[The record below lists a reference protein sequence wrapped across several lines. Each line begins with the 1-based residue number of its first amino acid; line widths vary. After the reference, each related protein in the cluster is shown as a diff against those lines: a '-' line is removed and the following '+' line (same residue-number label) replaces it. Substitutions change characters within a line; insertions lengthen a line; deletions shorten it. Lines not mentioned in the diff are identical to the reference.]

1 MKKSLLTL
9 ALVLCS
15 CLNVFSQATSLTI
28 DCQNPGWLSNMI
40 PYGDQQTLQ
49 NLRVTGAINKTDI
62 EFIQELCTYSLNG
75 VIDLEDVLITDF
87 RNDSIATYLL
97 IKSARVFKSP
107 KFLKGIKDGVSLTGE
122 ACDTLILGGE
132 HFGTLSEGNIYQPKV
147 LILREGLTTINE
159 SIFSNFSKNR
169 LTAVKLPKT
178 IKEIKAYAFYNNTN
192 LKEVSGTDSLYRLGR
207 GAFKGTK
214 VMNDTCRVPLNLD
227 SLYFNSFNI
236 AKVYY
241 IGEKTSYIDNN
252 DYNQSRVFDG
262 YGYRYPN
269 YITSSN
275 NLIFHISR
283 TTPPKV
289 ELDDYLSSNNVLIFK
304 NSTVYVPRE
313 AIQAYKKEI
322 YEGWR
327 NYFYAATILA
337 EPTPLKALT
346 LNHHEL
352 LMGTNETYQLSC
364 SFIPS
369 DASNKYVTWVSSNND
384 VATVSYGDVSA
395 KAIGEAY
402 IYVISNENPEIKDS
416 CLVTVVV
423 PVEGITIS
431 QNECTLA
438 VGSNLK
444 LETAVNPANATNK
457 KVLWNSSNESVCTV
471 KDGLITAIAKGTSII
486 TATTEESN
494 FRANCTVT
502 VVQPVTNITLDHSTY
517 ELHSIGDSGKLTA
530 TVEPEDASNKDVTW
544 KSSNESVCIV
554 SNGTI
559 IAVGYGE
566 AVIIATSVDG
576 GHMAICTVTVDNKT
590 AVGNIDTR
598 KATYKVFN
606 LQGIEKVQF
615 QKGIN
620 IIRFKDGTT
629 KKILIK

>member
-1 MKKSLLTL
+1 M
-9 ALVLCS
+9 
-15 CLNVFSQATSLTI
+15 FSQATSLTI

-40 PYGDQQTLQ
+40 PYGDQQTLE
-49 NLRVTGAINKTDI
+49 NLTVTGYINQDDLL
-62 EFIQELCTYSLNG
+62 FIGKLIHERSLHGRLNL
-75 VIDLEDVLITDF
+75 DLVNIVGNTSAQDNILPSKMFETESPDSLSCLILPL
-87 RNDSIATYLL
+87 SATEYDRSCL
-97 IKSARVFKSP
+97 VG
-107 KFLKGIKDGVSLTGE
+107 LKI
-122 ACDTLILGGE
+122 DTLIAGGPNVTDLKNSCYGINYSGTNFNVRVKNLIIRE
-132 HFGTLSEGNIYQPKV
+132 GTTKIGGSAFDNGSSYSAKENECHFSSISFPNSLRSIGARAFCNNYKLHIGTLPDSIEVIE
-147 LILREGLTTINE
+147 LRAFQGIAETPDTL
-159 SIFSNFSKNR
+159 R
-169 LTAVKLPKT
+169 LPKRLKKYHT
-178 IKEIKAYAFYNNTN
+178 TAFLTKKEKHPSLFYFDENI
-192 LKEVSGTDSLYRLGR
+192 
-207 GAFKGTK
+207 
-214 VMNDTCRVPLNLD
+214 DT
-227 SLYFNSFNI
+227 
-236 AKVYY
+236 
-241 IGEKTSYIDNN
+241 IDNVYET
-252 DYNQSRVFDG
+252 YNQSFNKYYKHDQ
-262 YGYRYPN
+262 
-269 YITSSN
+269 ITSSSIVTMHVAAKN
-275 NLIFHISR
+275 
-283 TTPPKV
+283 PPKFIYSSG
-289 ELDDYLSSNNVLIFK
+289 ECLSKSII
-304 NSTVYVPRE
+304 YVPKQS
-313 AIQAYKKEI
+313 ISLYSNTLPWK
-322 YEGWR
+322 
-327 NYFYAATILA
+327 NATILA

-494 FRANCTVT
+494 FRASCTVT

-517 ELHSIGDSGKLTA
+517 ELHSIGASGKLTA

-590 AVGNIDTR
+590 AVGDIDTR